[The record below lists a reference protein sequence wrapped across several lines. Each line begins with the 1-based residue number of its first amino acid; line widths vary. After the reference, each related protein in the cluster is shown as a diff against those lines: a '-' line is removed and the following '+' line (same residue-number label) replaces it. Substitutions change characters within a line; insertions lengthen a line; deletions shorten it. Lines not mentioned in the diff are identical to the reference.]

1 MTLAVAFIGF
11 GEVGQLFGGQLAAKP
26 GVSVRAFDT
35 LFADPAKGPRLFEVA
50 RAADVR
56 IANDHA
62 DACRGADLVISAVTA
77 DAAIAAAGQA
87 APALVP
93 GQTYVDLNS
102 ISPTTKSAV
111 AAAVASSGVAFVE
124 FAVMAPV
131 AGPGISVPIL
141 AGGRTARDVAGLL
154 NPLGMRIDAVAE
166 HIGVASATKLCR
178 SIVIKGLEAIMVDL
192 NAAAASAGVLPAVL
206 ASLTASYPGM
216 DWAEVART
224 MPGRVK
230 RHGVRRAA
238 EMREAAKM
246 LEEAGIDGAFAS
258 AIADAHEKYAR
269 AEARADEKKIN
280 GGNDADDQRERP
292 GAASRHREG
301 NAAAVGAAR
310 AS

>member
-1 MTLAVAFIGF
+1 MPLAVAFIGF
-11 GEVGQLFGGQLAAKP
+11 GEVGQIFGRQLAAKP
-26 GVSVRAFDT
+26 GTSIRAFDT
-35 LFADPAKGPRLFEVA
+35 LFADPVKGPALREIA
-50 RAADVR
+50 KAAGIHAAVDP
-56 IANDHA
+56 A
-62 DACRGADLVISAVTA
+62 DACRGTDLVISAVTA
-77 DAAIAAAGQA
+77 DAAIAAARHS
-87 APALVP
+87 APALAP
-93 GQTYVDLNS
+93 GQTFIDLNS

-111 AAAVASSGVAFVE
+111 AEAVGPSGVAFVE

-131 AGPGISVPIL
+131 AGLGIAVPIL

-154 NPLGMRIDAVAE
+154 NPFGMRIDAVADR
-166 HIGVASATKLCR
+166 IGVASATKLCR

-192 NAAAASAGVLPAVL
+192 NAAATAAGVMPAVL
-206 ASLTASYPGM
+206 ASLAASYPGM

-246 LEEAGIDGAFAS
+246 LEEAGVDGAFAA
-258 AIADAHEKYAR
+258 AIADVHERHAR
-269 AEARADEKKIN
+269 AEARADEKKTN
-280 GGNDADDQRERP
+280 GGSDADDQRERP

-301 NAAAVGAAR
+301 NAAAVGSAR

>member
-1 MTLAVAFIGF
+1 MTLAIAFIGF
-11 GEVGQLFGGQLAAKP
+11 GEVGQLFGRQLAAKP
-26 GVSVRAFDT
+26 GASIRAFDT
-35 LFADPAKGPRLFEVA
+35 LFSDPVKGPALRDIA
-50 RAADVR
+50 RAAGIHAAVDP
-56 IANDHA
+56 A
-62 DACRGADLVISAVTA
+62 DACLGSNLVISAVTA
-77 DAAIAAAGQA
+77 DAAIAVARQS
-87 APALVP
+87 APALAP
-93 GQTYVDLNS
+93 GQTYIDLNS
-102 ISPTTKSAV
+102 ISPTTKAEV
-111 AAAVASSGVAFVE
+111 AAAVAPSGVAFVE

-131 AGPGISVPIL
+131 AGLGIAVPIL
-141 AGGRTARDVAGLL
+141 AGGRTARDVAARL

-166 HIGVASATKLCR
+166 RIGVASATKLCR

-192 NAAAASAGVLPAVL
+192 NAAAAAAGVMPAVL

-230 RHGVRRAA
+230 RHGIRRAA

-246 LEEAGIDGAFAS
+246 LEEAGVDGAFAS

-269 AEARADEKKIN
+269 AEARADENKIN

-292 GAASRHREG
+292 GTAGGRREG
-301 NAAAVGAAR
+301 NTASLGAAR